1 MFLVVVIFVFDVVV
15 VKLRTHG
22 HRVKTSEVGD
32 VVVIVVVD
40 IIVDFI
46 DQKDVHEEIGGGGD
60 GGKMEIDFVEF
71 TEYELNHLPLLED
84 DGAIL
89 RDGGIG
95 DLARPVRLTPIH
107 THA

>member
-60 GGKMEIDFVEF
+60 GGRMEIDFVEF
-71 TEYELNHLPLLED
+71 AEYELNHLPLL
-84 DGAIL
+84 AIL
-89 RDGGIG
+89 RDGGVGVVIL
-95 DLARPVRLTPIH
+95 LAPCD
-107 THA
+107 